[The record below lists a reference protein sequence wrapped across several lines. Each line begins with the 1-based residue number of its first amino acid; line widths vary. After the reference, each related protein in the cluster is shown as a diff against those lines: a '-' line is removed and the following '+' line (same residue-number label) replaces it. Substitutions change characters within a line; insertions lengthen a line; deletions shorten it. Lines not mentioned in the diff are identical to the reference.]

1 MAESLDAAFTLT
13 RQSPFSYTC
22 HQCNRC
28 CYEKRIPLNP
38 YEIIRLAQVVGVSTG
53 VFLERFTEEGTA
65 LAVREKPG
73 QPCVFLGEK
82 GCTVHAGRPAACR
95 LYPLGRMVRST
106 GEERFCEVQPHPHSE
121 GDYGSTGTLGE
132 YLEAQAVEP
141 FFRAAELYYQVF
153 LRVQSLLGAVLA
165 DDEPGEV
172 SWDVLSLLDADQ
184 MITDSGQAIPEDPE
198 EKMQLHI
205 ASLHRWL
212 DTLVEVK

>member
-1 MAESLDAAFTLT
+1 MT

-22 HQCNRC
+22 RQCNRC

-65 LAVREKPG
+65 LAVRERPG

-106 GEERFCEVQPHPHSE
+106 GEERFCEVQPHPESE
-121 GDYGSTGTLGE
+121 GDYGLSGTVGE
-132 YLEAQAVEP
+132 YLEAQEVES

-153 LRVQSLLGAVLA
+153 QRVQSLLATAHA

-172 SWDVLSLLDADQ
+172 AWDVLTLLDADQ
-184 MITDSGQAIPEDPE
+184 CIADRGWVVPNDPE
-198 EKMQLHI
+198 EKMLLHI
-205 ASLHRWL
+205 ASLNRWL